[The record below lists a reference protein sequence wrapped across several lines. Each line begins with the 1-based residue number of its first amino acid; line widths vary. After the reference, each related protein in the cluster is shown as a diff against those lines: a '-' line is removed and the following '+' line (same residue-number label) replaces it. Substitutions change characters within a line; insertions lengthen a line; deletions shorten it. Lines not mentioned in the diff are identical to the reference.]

1 VSTLLVTPGRLSLMQ
16 SYLRLQKLH
25 WMLQRGATGRWMRP
39 YFLCASLLKHG
50 WLLKS
55 MPVEGGAP

>member
-1 VSTLLVTPGRLSLMQ
+1 MQ